1 MQDRLSRQ
9 ELDVQDRRPGT
20 FFGSVRLRLFAVAET
35 KSVVEKSSRHV
46 WECQVKSGIRTRN
59 SSLRASLRSPATSLD
74 DERSEQKFCLKKV
87 LLKKLL
93 KNRVCIFGI
102 RNPNIMTRLLS
113 TSGCSC
119 PPFCQLKKKFLVS
132 LDFRFQS

>member
-74 DERSEQKFCLKKV
+74 DERSEQKFWV
-87 LLKKLL
+87 DKKLL

-119 PPFCQLKKKFLVS
+119 PPFCQLKKKILVS

>member
-46 WECQVKSGIRTRN
+46 WECQVKSSI
-59 SSLRASLRSPATSLD
+59 RSPATSLD
-74 DERSEQKFCLKKV
+74 DERSEQKFWV
-87 LLKKLL
+87 DKKLL

-119 PPFCQLKKKFLVS
+119 PPFCQLKKKILVS

>member
-46 WECQVKSGIRTRN
+46 WECQVKSSIRGKSTVTR
-59 SSLRASLRSPATSLD
+59 
-74 DERSEQKFCLKKV
+74 
-87 LLKKLL
+87 
-93 KNRVCIFGI
+93 
-102 RNPNIMTRLLS
+102 
-113 TSGCSC
+113 
-119 PPFCQLKKKFLVS
+119 
-132 LDFRFQS
+132 DFA

>member
-1 MQDRLSRQ
+1 
-9 ELDVQDRRPGT
+9 
-20 FFGSVRLRLFAVAET
+20 VAET

-74 DERSEQKFCLKKV
+74 DERSEQKFWV
-87 LLKKLL
+87 DKKLL

-102 RNPNIMTRLLS
+102 RNPNIMTKLLS

-119 PPFCQLKKKFLVS
+119 PSFFQFQLKFFFWFLWIFAFKVK
-132 LDFRFQS
+132 DVA

>member
-9 ELDVQDRRPGT
+9 ELNVQDRRPGT

-46 WECQVKSGIRTRN
+46 WECQVKSSIVYEE
-59 SSLRASLRSPATSLD
+59 SLRSPATSLD
-74 DERSEQKFCLKKV
+74 DERSEQKFWV
-87 LLKKLL
+87 DKKLL

-119 PPFCQLKKKFLVS
+119 PPFCQLKKKILVS

>member
-46 WECQVKSGIRTRN
+46 WECQVGSGIRTRK

-74 DERSEQKFCLKKV
+74 DERSEQKFWV
-87 LLKKLL
+87 DKKLL

-102 RNPNIMTRLLS
+102 RNPNIMTRLLL
-113 TSGCSC
+113 TLGCSC
-119 PPFCQLKKKFLVS
+119 PPFCQLKKKNWFLWIFAFKVK
-132 LDFRFQS
+132 DVA